1 MARQTFRLN
10 LGSAEFPLL
19 NYLYGRSIVFPQQD
33 MHYILPNAFSGSE
46 ADKNIGI
53 PQLMFCENVM
63 PASYGYQSI
72 AYSVALQGAAGAS
85 DFDQAFYLRDAAEN
99 RVLFVPGVTGTTAKR
114 YTYDATANVW
124 NFSSVAI
131 PSGAKCT
138 VAHIKSRTFVKFE
151 FDDEFFEWTGLW
163 AVVAVPA
170 LTATNI
176 KGITAANAYLIAY
189 DRNTVYWS
197 STLDP
202 VDFIPSLV
210 TGAGSQRIL
219 STRGSIVV
227 CYPTDDGFIIYTT
240 VNTIVARFSGNIR
253 FPWTF
258 KEIKNSAGI
267 DNNQEHA
274 APQGDGNNIYVYTT
288 NGLMTYGM
296 NKAQQEFP
304 AVNEFFGC
312 REMEVWNAVTKE
324 IDAVTLADKFLIKI
338 EFVAN
343 RWLVIS
349 YGATS
354 FTHALVYDSA
364 LKRWGKLRIDHVD
377 CFEFFGNPGTV
388 GSVTALTWLQLP
400 GTWTQQNNTWAEYGG
415 IISGGAASLTVPYR
429 SLAFLQAS
437 GQVRTVDFTFANT
450 TDDAVL
456 IIGRLQFMR
465 NNQWTVHEIE
475 AEQMGPEVTN
485 KLQLWSSPDGLNYPS
500 KIYPYQVVRT
510 GRAQKWNT
518 RVSAV
523 THALVFTGNF
533 NLNTVIARGTIGGK
547 R

>member
-33 MHYILPNAFSGSE
+33 MHYIRPNAFSGSE

-72 AYSVALQGAAGAS
+72 AFNAAIQGTTTE

-99 RVLFVPGVTGTTAKR
+99 RTLFVPGVTGTSAKR
-114 YTYDATANVW
+114 YTYDATTNTW
-124 NFSSVAI
+124 NNSTITI

-138 VAHIKSRTFVKFE
+138 VANLKSRTFIKFE
-151 FDDEFFEWTGLW
+151 FDDQFFEWNGAW
-163 AVVAVPA
+163 AAIAFPA
-170 LTATNI
+170 LTAANI
-176 KGITAANAYLIAY
+176 KGIVAANAYLIGY
-189 DRNTVYWS
+189 DRNTIYWS

-202 VDFIPSLV
+202 TDFLPSLV

-219 STRGSIVV
+219 ANKGSIVV
-227 CYPTDDGFIIYTT
+227 CYPIDDGFVIYTT
-240 VNTIVARFSGNIR
+240 VNTIIARFSSNIR

-258 KEIKNSAGI
+258 KEVKNSAGI

-274 APQGDGNNIYVYTT
+274 SPQGDGNNLYVYTT
-288 NGLMTYGM
+288 NGLMTYGV

-312 REMEVWNAVTKE
+312 REMEVWNAVTKDIE
-324 IDAVTLADKFLIKI
+324 AVTLADKFKIKI

-349 YGATS
+349 YGETTL
-354 FTHALVYDSA
+354 THALVYDTA

-388 GSVTALTWLQLP
+388 GSIIPLTWAQLS
-400 GTWTQQNNTWAEYGG
+400 GTWAQQNNTWAEYGG

-429 SLAFLQAS
+429 SLAFLQAD
-437 GQVRTVDFTFANT
+437 GQVRVVDFTFATKN
-450 TDDAVL
+450 DDAVL
-456 IIGRLQFMR
+456 IIGRLQFLR
-465 NNQWTVHEIE
+465 NNQWTIQEIE
-475 AEQMGPEVTN
+475 AEQMGPEVSN
-485 KLQLWSSPDGLNYPS
+485 KMQLWSSLDGLNYKS

-510 GRAQKWNT
+510 GRTQKWNS
-518 RVSAV
+518 RVSAI
-523 THALVFTGNF
+523 THALVFEGNF
-533 NLNTVIARGTIGGK
+533 NLNTIIARGTQGGK